1 MNSRVE
7 ELLDLIDI
15 DSDELREAEFAEAQE
30 ILNTMVGKKIAAAE
44 MGETR
49 ITVTTE
55 DGNRYFFYGF
65 LSGSNA

>member
-7 ELLDLIDI
+7 ELLDLMDV
-15 DSDELREAEFAEAQE
+15 DSDALRDAEFAEAQE
-30 ILNTMVGKKIAAAE
+30 ILNTMIGKKIAGAE

-55 DGNRYFFYGF
+55 DGNKYFFYGF
-65 LSGSNA
+65 LSGGAA